1 MMKSKLA
8 LAAILSTATVTGSVL
23 LASVNPAHALPCP
36 FKSKSA
42 ANTTSL
48 TSPTSGGSSGLV
60 AKKTKFKKL
69 AIAGAG
75 IAAVG
80 GLFTL
85 GMAIKS
91 RRDQKTEPVLA
102 DVGQAELFE
111 TSTFPIVVPQDA
123 LTSSASKEDAS
134 AQELTRIG

>member
-1 MMKSKLA
+1 MKSKLA
-8 LAAILSTATVTGSVL
+8 LAAILSTATVTGTVL
-23 LASVNPAHALPCP
+23 LASVSPAQAFPCA

-42 ANTTSL
+42 GNTTSL
-48 TSPTSGGSSGLV
+48 TSPTSEGSSGIV

-75 IAAVG
+75 IATLG

-91 RRDQKTEPVLA
+91 RRDQKIEPVLA
-102 DVGQAELFE
+102 DVGQAESFE

-123 LTSSASKEDAS
+123 LTSSTSKEEAS
-134 AQELTRIG
+134 TQELTRIG